1 MILIYISKKLKDSYL
16 VSYFEGWTKLKIT
29 SEITPNSK
37 KSTGNSSDDEN
48 FHDISEDS
56 RSEVWNHFL
65 LNRVDSLAKCVHCSV
80 LLKAGKGHGT
90 KSLLNHLQR
99 KHSIS
104 VQKLQYKLDQS
115 REESFKFESD
125 QDGFDHLPDKVIY

>member
-1 MILIYISKKLKDSYL
+1 M
-16 VSYFEGWTKLKIT
+16 KIT
-29 SEITPNSK
+29 SEITPNLK

-48 FHDISEDS
+48 FQDISEDS

-65 LNRVDSLAKCVHCSV
+65 LNRVDSLAKCVHCSA

-125 QDGFDHLPDKVIY
+125 QDGIDHLPDKVIYKEVLSILGFQSENIF

>member
-1 MILIYISKKLKDSYL
+1 MSLPFG
-16 VSYFEGWTKLKIT
+16 SYFEGWTKLRIT
-29 SEITPNSK
+29 SEITPNLK
-37 KSTGNSSDDEN
+37 KSTGNSSDDEK
-48 FHDISEDS
+48 FEDISEDS

-65 LNRVDSLAKCVHCSV
+65 LNRVDSLAKCVHCST

-99 KHSIS
+99 KHSIT
-104 VQKLQYKLDQS
+104 VHKLQYKLDQS

-125 QDGFDHLPDKVIY
+125 QDGFDLPDKVIN

>member
-1 MILIYISKKLKDSYL
+1 M
-16 VSYFEGWTKLKIT
+16 
-29 SEITPNSK
+29 
-37 KSTGNSSDDEN
+37 
-48 FHDISEDS
+48 
-56 RSEVWNHFL
+56 
-65 LNRVDSLAKCVHCSV
+65 HCSA

-125 QDGFDHLPDKVIY
+125 QDDFDHLPDKVIY